1 MSTTRRYG
9 GTGLGLHL
17 VKELVKAHNGDIT
30 VESEIGTGSTFTVW
44 LPISQEGVNLP
55 VLEDHRDHA
64 AFSLGGV
71 LKRVSEDSDEGGQ
84 RRKALAKP
92 EAADTFHLD
101 K

>member
-64 AFSLGGV
+64 AFEEQEQCAESCAHAAYAVWLCSSLGGV
-71 LKRVSEDSDEGGQ
+71 LKR
-84 RRKALAKP
+84 
-92 EAADTFHLD
+92 
-101 K
+101 